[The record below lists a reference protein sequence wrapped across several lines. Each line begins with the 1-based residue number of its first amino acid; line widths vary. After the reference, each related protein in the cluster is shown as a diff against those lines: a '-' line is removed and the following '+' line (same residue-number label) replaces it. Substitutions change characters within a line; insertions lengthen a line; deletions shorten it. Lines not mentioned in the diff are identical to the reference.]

1 MVAINNVLVH
11 LGPAVNVVRLDGEH
25 FLQGIGGTVCLQG
38 PHFHLTETLTTELSL
53 TTQRLLGNQ
62 AIGTGGT
69 GVHLVID
76 QVVELEDIHIPYC
89 HRAIEGVSCTT
100 IVQLDLTSST

>member
-1 MVAINNVLVH
+1 MITIDNILVH
-11 LGPAVNVVRLDGEH
+11 LGPTVHVIRLNGKH
-25 FLQGIGGTVCLQG
+25 FLQRIRCTVSLEG
-38 PHFHLTETLTTELSL
+38 PHFHLTETLTTELRL

-62 AIGTGGT
+62 AIRTGGT

-100 IVQLDLTSST
+100 IVQLGLTSST